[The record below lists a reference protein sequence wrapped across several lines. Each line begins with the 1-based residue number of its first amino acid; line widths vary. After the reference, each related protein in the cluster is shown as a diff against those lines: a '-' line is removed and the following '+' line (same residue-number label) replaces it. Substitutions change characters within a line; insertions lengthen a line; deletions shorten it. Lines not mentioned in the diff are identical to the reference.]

1 MTQPE
6 FLEDLY
12 QNQLQPKLQELD
24 ASRREIMI
32 RNIVSF
38 AMIVISIFVGLT
50 LLQFS
55 MIMAIM
61 WGLLSIGL
69 SVYSLVLIGRKYDQY
84 RASFKQE
91 VVNTIVHAID
101 PSWSYTPE
109 GAISEAEY
117 YSSKLFPKKYDRYQ
131 GDDLI
136 SGVIEKT
143 DFRCSELHTE
153 YKTHTTDQ
161 KGNSQTQWKT
171 IFQGLFFHADFH
183 KNFSGET
190 FISPDYTKGFLGA
203 IHQKFNKRRGNAKL
217 VRLENEEFERYFA
230 VHGTDQ
236 IEARYIMTPAM
247 MEAFVRLKE
256 KIGQKFYVSF
266 VGNRVY
272 CAFSFSK
279 ELFEPTIFKSIVKF
293 ADVESIYQLFKI
305 NQLIIHELNLN
316 TRIWTKE

>member
-1 MTQPE
+1 MTQPDS
-6 FLEDLY
+6 FEDLY
-12 QNQLQPKLQELD
+12 LNQLQPKLQVLD

-32 RNIVSF
+32 RNIASF
-38 AMIVISIFVGLT
+38 AMIMISVFIGLT
-50 LLQFS
+50 LLHFS
-55 MIMAIM
+55 MMVVLL
-61 WGLLSIGL
+61 WGLLSFGL
-69 SVYSLVLIGRKYDQY
+69 ITYSFVLIGRKYDQY
-84 RASFKQE
+84 RASFKRE

-101 PSWSYTPE
+101 PTWSYTPE
-109 GAISEAEY
+109 DAISGAEY
-117 YSSKLFPKKYDRYQ
+117 YSSKLFTRNVDRYQ

-153 YKTHTTDQ
+153 YEAHTTDH
-161 KGNSQTQWKT
+161 KGNRRTQWHT

-190 FISPDYTKGFLGA
+190 FISPDYTKGLLG
-203 IHQKFNKRRGNAKL
+203 ILHQKFNKSRGNAKL

-266 VGNRVY
+266 VGSRVY

-279 ELFEPTIFKSIVKF
+279 ELFEPQIFRSIMKF
-293 ADVESIYQLFKI
+293 EEIEAIYQLFRI